1 MVDTEQSVTLEMLKD
16 FLADNP
22 DIFAREPALLAYLQL
37 DDSPEGTISLA
48 QKQRE
53 QMQSRN
59 RQLQEQLD
67 ALLENA
73 HSNSDLQQ
81 RIHHLSL
88 RLMDC
93 TRSDELIESLVSEL
107 QAEFRADAVALRVF
121 CHDQFKPTIPEKLAN
136 VSCLHPDDASL
147 KGFDHM
153 LTRTE
158 PVCGRLT
165 HEQKTLLFDDNADK
179 VASVACL
186 PLGHTPC
193 AGILAIASHDANRF
207 HADMGT
213 EYLRYLG
220 EVFMRMLR
228 LLNHNDDG

>member
-1 MVDTEQSVTLEMLKD
+1 MVDSEQSVTLEMLKD
-16 FLADNP
+16 YLAENP
-22 DIFAREPALLAYLQL
+22 DIFVREPALLEQLRL

-48 QKQRE
+48 QKQRA
-53 QMQSRN
+53 QLQTRN
-59 RQLQEQLD
+59 RRLQEQLD

-73 HSNSDLQQ
+73 HSNTDLQQ

-93 TRSDELIESLVSEL
+93 TRNDELIESLVTEL

-121 CHDQFKPTIPEKLAN
+121 CHDDFKPAVPENLDN
-136 VSCLHPDDASL
+136 VSCLHPDDSSL
-147 KGFDHM
+147 KVFDHM
-153 LTRTE
+153 LSRVE

-165 HEQKTLLFDDNADK
+165 HEQKSLLFPDDTNAI
-179 VASVACL
+179 ASAACL
-186 PLGHTPC
+186 PLGHAPC

-213 EYLRYLG
+213 EYLCYLG

-228 LLNHNDDG
+228 LLNQRDDD

>member
-1 MVDTEQSVTLEMLKD
+1 MVDTQQSVTLEMLND
-16 FLADNP
+16 FLAENP
-22 DIFAREPALLAYLQL
+22 DIFAREPALLEHLRL
-37 DDSPEGTISLA
+37 DDSPQGTISLA

-53 QMQSRN
+53 QLQMRN
-59 RQLQEQLD
+59 RQLHEQLD

-73 HSNSDLQQ
+73 HSNTDLQH

-93 TRSDELIESLVSEL
+93 TRSDELIESLVTEL
-107 QAEFRADAVALRVF
+107 QAEFQADAVALRVF
-121 CHDQFKPTIPEKLAN
+121 CHDDFKPTVPEQLAN
-136 VSCLHPDDASL
+136 VSCLHPDDTSL
-147 KGFDHM
+147 KAFEHM
-153 LTRTE
+153 LIRSE

-165 HEQKTLLFDDNADK
+165 HEQKTLLFADNAEN
-179 VASVACL
+179 VASAACL
-186 PLGHTPC
+186 PLGQTPC

-213 EYLRYLG
+213 EYLCYLG

-228 LLNHNDDG
+228 LLNHSDDG

>member
-22 DIFAREPALLAYLQL
+22 DIFVREPALLEQLEL
-37 DDSPEGTISLA
+37 DDSPQGTISLA

-53 QMQSRN
+53 QLQSRN

-73 HSNSDLQQ
+73 HTNTDLQK

-93 TRSDELIESLVSEL
+93 TRSDELIESLVAEL

-121 CHDQFKPTIPEKLAN
+121 CHDEFKPLIPEKLVN
-136 VSCLHPDDASL
+136 VSCLHPDDPSL
-147 KGFDHM
+147 KAFDHM
-153 LTRTE
+153 LSRTE

-165 HEQKTLLFDDNADK
+165 HEQKTLLFPDNAEK

-186 PLGHTPC
+186 PLGHAPC
-193 AGILAIASHDANRF
+193 AGILAIASDDANRF

-220 EVFMRMLR
+220 EVFMHMLR
-228 LLNHNDDG
+228 LLNLHDDG